1 MTDERYQ
8 LTRRKALAGLATV
21 GAAGAGAGLG
31 TSALFSDT
39 ESFEDNSIQAGT
51 TNLIVQAKVAALSQG
66 LESSDGDV
74 IIEDA
79 DGEVDGDAGVGIV
92 ATDIKPGDSFVVGF
106 NVIVEDNPMYVA
118 ARAANVSNDPGDT
131 TEPEESEGQD
141 NGELG
146 ANINT
151 VLGYDGAADGSD
163 ANNYTWD
170 QSGAVAPNN
179 PEAGTGG
186 GPTLD
191 SFLGSLENDGFL
203 YQDPDSG
210 EPSTNGQG
218 HGNGS
223 PTELGNGDN
232 VTHWQ
237 YFEVPIGVGNEI
249 QDDSISWNV
258 TWYGEQVRN
267 NDPPSGPSAVV
278 DGSVNSA

>member
-39 ESFEDNSIQAGT
+39 ESFDNNSIQAGT
-51 TNLIVQAKVAALSQG
+51 TNLIVQAKVAALSSD
-66 LESSDGDV
+66 LASSNGDV
-74 IIEDA
+74 IIEDV
-79 DGEVDGDAGVGIV
+79 DGEVDGDAGIGIT

-106 NVIVEDNPMYVA
+106 NVIVENNPMYVA
-118 ARAANVSNDPGDT
+118 ARAANVNNSGGDT
-131 TEPEESEGQD
+131 TEPEPTPD
-141 NGELG
+141 DGELG
-146 ANINT
+146 ESMDT
-151 VLGYDGAADGSD
+151 VLGYDGAATGSD

-186 GPTLD
+186 GVSLN
-191 SFLGSLENDGFL
+191 SFLGMLETDGFL
-203 YQDPDSG
+203 YRDPDSG
-210 EPSTNGQG
+210 AEPSSNGQG
-218 HGNGS
+218 HGTAS

-249 QDDSISWNV
+249 QSDSISWNV

-267 NDPPSGPSAVV
+267 NPAPSGPSAVT
-278 DGSVNSA
+278 DGNQNP